1 MILIEDNDQQTAE
14 LSNLDSFSILNV
26 ETRLLR
32 NAPTRF
38 HNFLFWLLIWFFQRF
53 WKIFTF
59 FTNQVTNAAIVSCF
73 LMRLWSQ
80 WVQLCPGLSV
90 FFFKV
95 GAELQVSIF
104 KLASACVVHVVFL
117 HLSLPLADCYD
128 YYFDDFCKS
137 CYGISNSDHQSFTRL
152 TWITP
157 CTKVSIGILPSGIWS
172 CFCLWIMYWSDYQIG
187 SRTIDTIGTKLLL

>member
-38 HNFLFWLLIWFFQRF
+38 LNFLFWLLIWFFQRF

-80 WVQLCPGLSV
+80 WVQLCPGFS
-90 FFFKV
+90 
-95 GAELQVSIF
+95 
-104 KLASACVVHVVFL
+104 AS
-117 HLSLPLADCYD
+117 SLPLAD
-128 YYFDDFCKS
+128 
-137 CYGISNSDHQSFTRL
+137 CYGISNSDHQSFTHSDMNNTIYQGLDWHSSIWDLIMFLSMNYVLVRL
-152 TWITP
+152 PNW
-157 CTKVSIGILPSGIWS
+157 
-172 CFCLWIMYWSDYQIG
+172 
-187 SRTIDTIGTKLLL
+187 

>member
-38 HNFLFWLLIWFFQRF
+38 LNFLFWLLIWFFQRF

-80 WVQLCPGLSV
+80 WVQLCPGFSV
-90 FFFKV
+90 FFLKV

-104 KLASACVVHVVFL
+104 KLAVRLCCSCCFSA
-117 HLSLPLADCYD
+117 SKLAPC
-128 YYFDDFCKS
+128 
-137 CYGISNSDHQSFTRL
+137 RL
-152 TWITP
+152 
-157 CTKVSIGILPSGIWS
+157 
-172 CFCLWIMYWSDYQIG
+172 LW
-187 SRTIDTIGTKLLL
+187 LLLRWFL